1 MELKRFEMAYWPVEK
16 LIKYEQ
22 NTKTHPDTQI
32 EKIARS
38 IENYGFDQPISVDM
52 SGVIIKGHGRLMAAR
67 LLRLDVVPVII
78 RDDLTIIEAAASRI
92 ADNRVAESPWDE
104 NLLPLELEMLKCRAL
119 AFAPD
124 VVVIGWCDN
133 DFSYPFFIP
142 QKSQWSRKNVSFRY
156 GLSRLKMF
164 RRI

>member
-104 NLLPLELEMLKCRAL
+104 NLLPLELEMLKENGID
-119 AFAPD
+119 FED
-124 VVVIGWCDN
+124 TGFDN
-133 DFSYPFFIP
+133 DEIEAILKKNNFQPSDEEA
-142 QKSQWSRKNVSFRY
+142 QGKLDKKELKSCPACGHEF
-156 GLSRLKMF
+156 
-164 RRI
+164 